1 MLTQTEIESRFEI
14 IGQSKDNIVIIDNFV
29 SKEILYILDNFIK
42 EKTSEMTTDFNYL
55 SKKMFKDESPEV
67 FEVFIDLEKKIPKY
81 INEYLKKFN
90 IKVEEKPLFNMA
102 FASRTP
108 NTKMEEHFDYMPAEA
123 SNGNPLSHMT
133 SLIYINDDYNGG
145 ELFFPTQNLTY
156 KPELGSLV
164 IFPSNYLHGVLECFG
179 NSRHSVLAC
188 YTFV

>member
-67 FEVFIDLEKKIPKY
+67 FEIFIDLEKKIPKY

-90 IKVEEKPLFNMA
+90 IKVEEKPLFNMS

-108 NTKMEEHFDYMPAEA
+108 NTKMDEHFDYNPEEIG
-123 SNGNPLSHMT
+123 NGNIRANMT
-133 SLIYINDDYNGG
+133 ALVYINDDYEGG
-145 ELFFPTQNLTY
+145 ELFFPTQHLTY
-156 KPELGSLV
+156 KPEIGSLV
-164 IFPSNYLHGVLECFG
+164 IFPSNYLHGVLECTG
-179 NSRHSVLAC
+179 KSRHSILSC
-188 YTFV
+188 YPFL

>member
-90 IKVEEKPLFNMA
+90 IKVEEKPLFNMS
-102 FASRTP
+102 FASRIP

-123 SNGNPLSHMT
+123 SNGNPLAHMT

>member
-1 MLTQTEIESRFEI
+1 MLTQTEIESRFDI

-67 FEVFIDLEKKIPKY
+67 FEVFVDLEKKIPKY
-81 INEYLKKFN
+81 INEYLKNFN
-90 IKVEEKPLFNMA
+90 IKVEEKPLFNMT

-123 SNGNPLSHMT
+123 SNGNPLAHMT
-133 SLIYINDDYNGG
+133 SLIYINDDYTGG

>member
-1 MLTQTEIESRFEI
+1 MLSQTEIESRFEKL
-14 IGQSKDNIVIIDNFV
+14 GQSEENIIVINNFL
-29 SKEILYILDNFIK
+29 SEEIVDILHNFIK
-42 EKTSEMTTDFNYL
+42 EKNEKITNDFSYL
-55 SKKMFKDESPEV
+55 TKKMFKDENSEV
-67 FEVFIDLEKKIPKY
+67 FKIFSDLEKKIPKY

-90 IKVEEKPLFNMA
+90 IQVEEKPLFNMT
-102 FASRTP
+102 FASRIT

-123 SNGNPLSHMT
+123 SNGNPLAHMT

-145 ELFFPTQNLTY
+145 ELFFPTQHLTY

>member
-1 MLTQTEIESRFEI
+1 MLSQTEIDSRFEAL
-14 IGQSKDNIVIIDNFV
+14 GQSEENIVIINNFLSEEV
-29 SKEILYILDNFIK
+29 LTILDNFIK
-42 EKTSEMTTDFNYL
+42 EKTDEMTNDFSYL
-55 SKKMFKDESPEV
+55 SKKNFKDENPEV
-67 FEVFIDLEKKIPKY
+67 FKIFADLEKKLPNY
-81 INEYLKKFN
+81 INGYLKKFN
-90 IKVEEKPLFNMA
+90 IQVGEKPLFNMT
-102 FASRTP
+102 FASRIP

-123 SNGNPLSHMT
+123 SNGNPLAHMT
-133 SLIYINDDYNGG
+133 SLIYINDDYDGG